1 MRGIE
6 YKPIGIIHSPY
17 QSLSGMPIQP
27 AGAEGVAGTVEI
39 DAQYREGIKDLSGFS
54 HIILIY
60 HFHMA
65 KSPSLLIRPYMDD
78 EPHGIFATRYP
89 DRPNPIGI
97 SVVRL
102 VKVEECV
109 LHIEDVDILDGTP
122 LLDIKPYVPEFDV
135 RLVESIGWLSG
146 RAEKVSKAKSR

>member
-1 MRGIE
+1 MKGIE
-6 YKPIGIIHSPY
+6 YKPIGIIRSPY
-17 QSLSGMPIQP
+17 QSLIGMPIQP

-65 KSPSLLIRPYMDD
+65 KSPSLLTRPYLDD
-78 EPHGIFATRYP
+78 EPHGIFSTRYP
-89 DRPNPIGI
+89 ARPNPIGI

-102 VKVEECV
+102 LNVEEHV
-109 LHIEDVDILDGTP
+109 LHIEEVDILDGTP

-135 RLVESIGWLSG
+135 RQVESIGWLSG